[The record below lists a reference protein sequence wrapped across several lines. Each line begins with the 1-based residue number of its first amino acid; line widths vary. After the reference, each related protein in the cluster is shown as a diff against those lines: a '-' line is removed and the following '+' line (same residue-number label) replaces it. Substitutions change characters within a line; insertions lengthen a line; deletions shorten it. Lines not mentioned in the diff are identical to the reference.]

1 MNPTVGDIY
10 GNTQKV
16 LNVVNKYGH
25 KCDII
30 CFPEM
35 MLLGY
40 PPKDLLYE
48 MEFINLVESQLVK
61 ITNHIKNCIVI
72 LGIVRLENNNLY
84 NSAAII
90 QNRKIIKF
98 VDLL

>member
-25 KCDII
+25 ECDII

-48 MEFINLVESQLVK
+48 MDFQ
-61 ITNHIKNCIVI
+61 
-72 LGIVRLENNNLY
+72 R
-84 NSAAII
+84 
-90 QNRKIIKF
+90 
-98 VDLL
+98 